1 MKRIIR
7 LTESDLTRIV
17 RRVIM
22 EQQTIDSNVCDP
34 RMGNKVIGQYY
45 YDGED
50 DIFTPNNNVGSTY
63 KEEIVG
69 QWKGKLPSDLT
80 YCKK

>member
-1 MKRIIR
+1 MKKIIK
-7 LTESDLTRIV
+7 LTERDLTRIV
-17 RRVIM
+17 RRVIR
-22 EQQTIDSNVCDP
+22 EQQTIDSSVCDP
-34 RMGNKVIGQYY
+34 RLENKVIGQYY

-50 DIFTPNNNVGSTY
+50 DIFTPNNAGSTY

-80 YCKK
+80 YFKK

>member
-22 EQQTIDSNVCDP
+22 EQQTIDSSVCDP
-34 RMGNKVIGQYY
+34 RLENKVIGQYY

-50 DIFTPNNNVGSTY
+50 DIFTPNNVSPINRF
-63 KEEIVG
+63 EIVG

>member
-22 EQQTIDSNVCDP
+22 EQQTIDSSVCDP
-34 RMGNKVIGQYY
+34 RLGNRVIGTYY
-45 YDGED
+45 YDGEED
-50 DIFTPNNNVGSTY
+50 VFTPNDYQGSTY
-63 KEEIVG
+63 KEEVVN

>member
-17 RRVIM
+17 KRVIM

-34 RMGNKVIGQYY
+34 ALGNKVIGQYY

-50 DIFTPNNNVGSTY
+50 DMFSTNNVDPTY
-63 KEEIVG
+63 KEDIVG

>member
-7 LTESDLTRIV
+7 LTESDLARIV
-17 RRVIM
+17 KRVIM
-22 EQQTIDSNVCDP
+22 EQQTIDSNVCDTKL
-34 RMGNKVIGQYY
+34 GNRVIGTYY

-50 DIFTPNNNVGSTY
+50 DIFTPNDNVGSTY

-69 QWKGKLPSDLT
+69 QWKGKLPQGLT
-80 YCKK
+80 FCK

>member
-7 LTESDLTRIV
+7 LTESDLARIV

-34 RMGNKVIGQYY
+34 ELGNRVIGTYY
-45 YDGED
+45 YD
-50 DIFTPNNNVGSTY
+50 
-63 KEEIVG
+63 
-69 QWKGKLPSDLT
+69 
-80 YCKK
+80 

>member
-17 RRVIM
+17 KRVIM

-34 RMGNKVIGQYY
+34 ALGNKVIGHYS

-50 DIFTPNNNVGSTY
+50 DIFTPNNVGSTY